1 MKREKFNILNIILDK
16 TIFGFFIVLISLTL
30 NFAFSQNSF
39 AEYYKATLSA
49 SINEN
54 TAVIDGTEA
63 IESSSETA
71 EHAINLKVKTTNK
84 TGYTATLSAKTDETA
99 LLNTN
104 PAITTKIS
112 SISSVSSLSNLP
124 ANTWGYSF
132 NTNTDFNP
140 IPALS
145 TPANLIHTTEKS
157 TSEENHTIKLGMKL
171 NSSLKP
177 GNYENKLIISVVSNP
192 YTPKAIMTEGPD
204 FNTKLKSLETATN
217 KIEHFK
223 KSPVAPAAS
232 MNAVNIDDDESECEI
247 KLWLDPSD
255 KTAYYYAEP
264 EKVYLNKKSNE
275 MFFSKSDEQKIKNIL
290 EIDLSHFDTSE
301 VTNMGGMFY
310 GMSNLTTLNVSHF
323 DTSKVTNM
331 GLMFYGMRDLSA
343 LNLSS
348 FNTSQVTDMHNMF
361 YGMSNLTTLNVS
373 HFDTSKVTNMGL
385 MFYGMRDLSALN
397 LSSFNTSQVTDMHN
411 MFYGMSNLTTLN
423 VSHFDTSKVTNMG
436 LMFYGMSGLTSLDL
450 SNFDTSKVTN
460 MGNMFSSM
468 TNLTS
473 LNLSSFNTSKVTD
486 MGFMF
491 YGIPNLTSLDL
502 SNFDTSKTTKMSFMF
517 YGMRK
522 LTALNL
528 SSFNTSQVTD
538 MSGMFSSMPS
548 LTSLNLSH
556 FDTSKVTDMH
566 FMFRDTSNL
575 TSLDLSNF
583 DTSKVTDM
591 NNMFRNMSSITSLD
605 LSHFDTSKVTDME
618 NMFSDM
624 SNLTSLDLSN
634 FDTSQVT
641 DMNGLFGLR
650 DVDKLN
656 DKLETIY
663 VNNDFNTDKV
673 INFLA
678 MFENRMKLRGGNGS
692 FSAAPGAA
700 DLTWLRVDRPGVQG
714 YFTRKP

>member
-16 TIFGFFIVLISLTL
+16 TIFGFLIVLISLTL

-49 SINEN
+49 SVNEN

-192 YTPKAIMTEGPD
+192 YTPKAIMTEGRD
-204 FNTKLKSLETATN
+204 FNAKLKSLETATN
-217 KIEHFK
+217 KIDHFK

-247 KLWLDPSD
+247 KLWLDPTD
-255 KTAYYYAEP
+255 KTAYYYTEP
-264 EKVYLNKKSNE
+264 GKVYLNKKSNE

-290 EIDLSHFDTSE
+290 EIDLSNFDTSK
-301 VTNMGGMFY
+301 VTDMHNMFY
-310 GMSNLTTLNVSHF
+310 GTSNLTTLNVSHF
-323 DTSKVTNM
+323 DTSKVT
-331 GLMFYGMRDLSA
+331 
-343 LNLSS
+343 
-348 FNTSQVTDMHNMF
+348 DMSLMF
-361 YGMSNLTTLNVS
+361 YGMSNLTT
-373 HFDTSKVTNMGL
+373 
-385 MFYGMRDLSALN
+385 
-397 LSSFNTSQVTDMHN
+397 
-411 MFYGMSNLTTLN
+411 
-423 VSHFDTSKVTNMG
+423 
-436 LMFYGMSGLTSLDL
+436 LDL
-450 SNFDTSKVTN
+450 SNFDTSKVTD
-460 MGNMFSSM
+460 MGNMFASM

-591 NNMFRNMSSITSLD
+591 NNMFRNMSSITSLN

-663 VNNDFNTDKV
+663 VNNDFNTAKV
-673 INFLA
+673 INFSA

-692 FSAAPGAA
+692 FLAEPGGA

>member
-16 TIFGFFIVLISLTL
+16 TIFGFLIVLISLTL

-49 SINEN
+49 SVNEN

-84 TGYTATLSAKTDETA
+84 TGYTATISSKTDETA

-247 KLWLDPSD
+247 KLWLDPTD

-290 EIDLSHFDTSE
+290 EIDLSNFDTSE
-301 VTNMGGMFY
+301 VT
-310 GMSNLTTLNVSHF
+310 
-323 DTSKVTNM
+323 
-331 GLMFYGMRDLSA
+331 GMR
-343 LNLSS
+343 
-348 FNTSQVTDMHNMF
+348 NMF

-373 HFDTSKVTNMGL
+373 
-385 MFYGMRDLSALN
+385 
-397 LSSFNTSQVTDMHN
+397 
-411 MFYGMSNLTTLN
+411 
-423 VSHFDTSKVTNMG
+423 
-436 LMFYGMSGLTSLDL
+436 
-450 SNFDTSKVTN
+450 NFDTSKVTD
-460 MGNMFSSM
+460 M
-468 TNLTS
+468 S
-473 LNLSSFNTSKVTD
+473 L
-486 MGFMF
+486 MF

-528 SSFNTSQVTD
+528 SSFNTSQVAD

-556 FDTSKVTDMH
+556 FNTSQVTDMH
-566 FMFRDTSNL
+566 NMFYGMSNL
-575 TSLDLSNF
+575 TTLDLSNF

-591 NNMFRNMSSITSLD
+591 HNMFYGMSNLTTLNVSN
-605 LSHFDTSKVTDME
+605 FDTSKVTDMGF
-618 NMFSDM
+618 MFYGIP
-624 SNLTSLDLSN
+624 NLTSLDLSN

-663 VNNDFNTDKV
+663 VNNDFNTAKV
-673 INFLA
+673 INFSA